1 MGDFV
6 QDDIS
11 LGRSEQR
18 LSVPIEPTQHPLGV
32 DRQAEAVGNGE
43 RREAMLL
50 CLCPGGA
57 ARRGRANSPEH
68 RAGERV
74 GKSGHEAVQRFIERG
89 GWYRRQDHSLRP
101 RCGAICAFYRAVTPA
116 TIPEKTASGRNDP
129 NRRRVSRRPV

>member
-57 ARRGRANSPEH
+57 ARRGLANSPKH
-68 RAGERV
+68 GTGKPVGEA
-74 GKSGHEAVQRFIERG
+74 SHEAVQRFIERG

-101 RCGAICAFYRAVTPA
+101 RWARFARSTRQSPPVPYP
-116 TIPEKTASGRNDP
+116 RNSE
-129 NRRRVSRRPV
+129 R